1 MNDCFIN
8 IEVTRSV
15 LSEDRTENSTFMT
28 SLDIIQEVMN
38 VPMCALTS
46 LLRSNG
52 YDSIDDTSSFCIDEK
67 KLEIFALAYERKIRS
82 YFLGSLRNISELNQK
97 ELSSFEKFVELFKN
111 KDLKGKPLKWSDI
124 DTEHLRKAFIEK
136 VRNKTPLRLGY
147 DLTNLYTRLIET
159 LEPIRISYIDLDR
172 LLLQITSS
180 KTIYEGHCDYNALWE
195 DKVLDDVVHSYYYI
209 ARSTYVKQEWH
220 ICFAIKNIYKSAR
233 YYMFSSGSDDDY
245 NISKI
250 A

>member
-1 MNDCFIN
+1 M
-8 IEVTRSV
+8 
-15 LSEDRTENSTFMT
+15 
-28 SLDIIQEVMN
+28 
-38 VPMCALTS
+38 
-46 LLRSNG
+46 
-52 YDSIDDTSSFCIDEK
+52 
-67 KLEIFALAYERKIRS
+67 
-82 YFLGSLRNISELNQK
+82 
-97 ELSSFEKFVELFKN
+97 
-111 KDLKGKPLKWSDI
+111 
-124 DTEHLRKAFIEK
+124 
-136 VRNKTPLRLGY
+136 RLGY
-147 DLTNLYTRLIET
+147 DLTNLCTRLIEN